1 MGWSRAFA
9 APRRVLAG
17 AVAVLAL
24 AIGTGAGAPPASAG
38 GPGSCPWTPLTLV
51 NGWHSE
57 QSAFGS
63 GDPSYC
69 IEIDGMVHLSGS
81 LAGGSTIKFA
91 ALPAAARPAHRVELN
106 MYTVNGTVGTLIIN
120 STGDMLAT
128 GTSATQFTSLAGLS
142 FPSPLTPQTGIMPLL
157 NGWQSAQVMRGTGD
171 PAVSVVAGIVHLSG
185 GLTNS
190 AGSSFTNSQAAILP
204 SADIPSDDCFRPH
217 TVTADGI
224 GSMLIRVPPVGPAGE
239 VDANNGVLTS
249 LDGLSYPAGAVAWQK
264 LTLLPT
270 TPLNSAECNTFPSYF
285 VTNRVVYL
293 TGTVH
298 FLSAFSGE
306 LAVLPAADAP
316 THTLYMLAST
326 GGSTF
331 VTLRIDPSGAMWLF
345 SPPSNSIVRLSGLS
359 FHLLS

>member
-1 MGWSRAFA
+1 
-9 APRRVLAG
+9 
-17 AVAVLAL
+17 VAVLAL
-24 AIGTGAGAPPASAG
+24 AIGTGAGAPSASAG

-57 QSAFGS
+57 QSAFGT

-81 LAGGSTIKFA
+81 LAGGSTIEFA
-91 ALPAAARPAHRVELN
+91 VLPAAARPAHRVELN
-106 MYTVNGTVGTLIIN
+106 MYTVNGTIGTLIIN

-142 FPSPLTPQTGIMPLL
+142 FPSPLTPQTGLMPLL
-157 NGWQSAQVMRGTGD
+157 NGWQSTAVTRGTGD
-171 PAVSVVAGIVHLSG
+171 PAVSLTAGIVHLSG
-185 GLTNS
+185 GLSNP
-190 AGSSFTNSQAAILP
+190 AAVSFSNAQAASLP
-204 SADIPSDDCFRPH
+204 TADLPSDDCFRPH
-217 TVTADGI
+217 IVTSDGI
-224 GSMLIRVPPVGPAGE
+224 FPMMVQALSGTGGGVI
-239 VDANNGVLTS
+239 DAYNGAYTS
-249 LDGLSYPAGAVAWQK
+249 LDGISYPAGPVAWQK

-270 TPLNSAECNTFPSYF
+270 VPLNSAECNTFPSYF
-285 VTNRVVYL
+285 VANRVVYL

-298 FLSAFSGE
+298 FLSAFTGE

-316 THTLYMLAST
+316 AHTLYMLAST

-345 SPPSNSIVRLSGLS
+345 SPPSNSVVWLAGLS